1 MIRLSVIWRAVFLLF
16 LFAGNDVKSIVGHG
30 GTIMQKII
38 NSIKSNAILY
48 ISGLLAVISCFFVK
62 PDKQYIGYINF
73 KVLAILFCLML
84 VVAALGHIGTFD
96 ILTNKLLSKVKT
108 YRGVSLLLSLMA
120 FFLSMFL
127 TNDVS
132 LVTLVPF
139 AIMVLSPFG
148 ENRKLMFT
156 LIIMTV
162 AANLGSMLTPIGNPQ
177 NLYLYDEY
185 KVPITDFLL
194 LMFPYSALS
203 LALVILLTFVL
214 IRGSS
219 ELPAGEKKEKQSLSV
234 VRLVIYL
241 ALFVIN
247 ILTVIGVLKFYYS
260 LGITVVLML
269 IMDRKTFRKADY
281 NLLLTFVFFF
291 VLIGNIGRID
301 AITGALSGLVTGYPV
316 PASILSSQIISN
328 VPAAML
334 LSAFTDDGKSLIIGT
349 NLGGLGTLIASMASL
364 ITYRFHAAFAKE
376 QKEKT
381 GKKQDSYLL
390 SFTIINV
397 VMLVILFALYLILN
411 LKSK

>member
-1 MIRLSVIWRAVFLLF
+1 MR
-16 LFAGNDVKSIVGHG
+16 
-30 GTIMQKII
+30 KITT
-38 NSIKSNAILY
+38 SIKNNPILC
-48 ISGLLAVISCFFVK
+48 ISGLLALISCFFVL
-62 PDKQYIGYINF
+62 PDLEYLSYINVR
-73 KVLAILFCLML
+73 VLAILFGLML
-84 VVAALGHIGTFD
+84 IVAALGHIGTFD
-96 ILTNKLLSKVKT
+96 VLTGKLLSKVKT
-108 YRGVSLLLSLMA
+108 YRGISLLMSLLA

-177 NLYLYDEY
+177 NLYLYDNYQIALPE
-185 KVPITDFLL
+185 FLL

-203 LALVILLTFVL
+203 LALIVALTFIL
-214 IRGSS
+214 IKGSDK
-219 ELPAGEKKEKQSLSV
+219 LPSLNKTEVKKLSV
-234 VRLVIYL
+234 VKLLIYF
-241 ALFVIN
+241 ALFVLN
-247 ILTVIGVLKFYYS
+247 ILTVVGYVHFLVS
-260 LGITVVLML
+260 LGVTVVAML
-269 IMDRKTFRKADY
+269 IMDRKSFKKADY
-281 NLLLTFVFFF
+281 NLLVTFVFFF

-301 AITGALSGLVTGYPV
+301 AITGALSGLVSSYPV
-316 PASILSSQIISN
+316 PAAVLSSQIISN

-364 ITYRFHAAFAKE
+364 ITYRFHASFAKE

-381 GKKQDSYLL
+381 GEKQDNYILN
-390 SFTIINV
+390 FTIINII
-397 VMLVILFALYLILN
+397 MLVILFGLYLILN
-411 LKSK
+411 H